1 MVRLRAGRRTLAAAA
16 VSVVGGVLLAFPLT
30 SARAETVQIDM
41 NYTCTG
47 GVAETPVNLKVTLT
61 MQTALVVGQPLDV
74 RWKLAYRD
82 NTRFL
87 SPGLFQPGARV
98 TATGVVGVTDEMWT
112 GELNSVG
119 SQDQALLQDGGPLTL
134 PELVSG
140 AVSTTES
147 GVFEVVP
154 RRLLIDFTPPASE
167 TVVNDDHPSVQYV
180 GSDWTDF
187 NDRPPQNKDIH
198 EDVHASEVVGAEA
211 HFNFTGTGV
220 DFITEQD
227 YRAGQVQFSVDG
239 KPGIPATADASKDPN
254 GNPVVVA
261 NQGNYTLWGMH
272 DLAYGPHEL
281 VVKKTDDKWAMV
293 DGFRVITRELLNP
306 PKQFRAKCEPVKK
319 PTAIRVN
326 IGGGGETTPPASTPP
341 ASPDTSGSPSV
352 SPDSSPSGG
361 TGSPTPTGSNTPT
374 PTGSGGDQSPSPSAS
389 VTPSRSITPVDQGNV
404 VAVVTLGSPTPTATM
419 TTTLTATPT
428 VAQVAVT
435 PKGGAQTG
443 EAPERM
449 AASGPLLL
457 GSGGA
462 LLAIGMLS
470 GVALLR
476 RRAAHSGERG

>member
-1 MVRLRAGRRTLAAAA
+1 MIRWKARRRTLAAAV
-16 VSVVGGVLLAFPLT
+16 VSVVGGAILALPLT
-30 SARAETVQIDM
+30 SARAETVQVDM
-41 NYTCTG
+41 NYRCTE
-47 GVAETPVNLKVTLT
+47 GVAGAGQVNLKVTLT
-61 MQTALVVGQPLDV
+61 MQTALAVGQPLDV

-98 TATGVVGVTDEMWT
+98 TATGVVGVTDELWT

-119 SQDQALLQDGGPLTL
+119 SKDQLLLQNGGPLEL

-140 AVSTTES
+140 SVSTTQA

-180 GSDWTDF
+180 GTDWTDF
-187 NDRPPQNKDIH
+187 NDREPQNHDIH

-211 HFNFTGTGV
+211 HFKFTGTGV

-227 YRAGQVQFSVDG
+227 HRAGQVQFTVDG
-239 KPGIPATADASKDPN
+239 KPGIPATADASKDRD

-261 NQGNYTLWGMH
+261 NQGNYALWGMRG
-272 DLAYGPHEL
+272 LQYKEHEL
-281 VVKKTDDKWAMV
+281 VVKKTDAKWAMV
-293 DGFRVITRELLNP
+293 DGFRVVTEEMADP

-326 IGGGGETTPPASTPP
+326 IGGGDDNPVSP
-341 ASPDTSGSPSV
+341 SPDS
-352 SPDSSPSGG
+352 SPDSSPSPDSSASPS
-361 TGSPTPTGSNTPT
+361 GSVSPSASATPT
-374 PTGSGGDQSPSPSAS
+374 PSGSPSGGQSPSASPSPSAS
-389 VTPSRSITPVDQGNV
+389 RSPNLAPTQNYVVTVVTVQGTPS
-404 VAVVTLGSPTPTATM
+404 PTATK
-419 TTTLTATPT
+419 TVTLTATPS
-428 VAQVAVT
+428 VAQVAIT
-435 PKGGAQTG
+435 PQGGAQTG
-443 EAPERM
+443 EAPERVSS
-449 AASGPLLL
+449 SGMLLI

-462 LLAIGMLS
+462 LLMIGMLS
-470 GVALLR
+470 GVAMLR